1 VVSIIESTSVYDLE
15 DRPRHQELPIMIG
28 LALMPLLPQSIIFL
42 DLPKRL
48 IPQFEQR
55 NTIHV
60 QTLSPRTMTPM
71 NALPTEKPY
80 RLIPHERSRAGIE
93 R

>member
-1 VVSIIESTSVYDLE
+1 ML
-15 DRPRHQELPIMIG
+15 G
-28 LALMPLLPQSIIFL
+28 LALMPLFPERIILL

-48 IPQFEQR
+48 IPQFEHYI
-55 NTIHV
+55 TIHD
-60 QTLSPRTMTPM
+60 QTLFPRTMTPM